1 LSQYIITQFGLELT
15 NIVVSCPLGNATI
28 FIPAY
33 LAEISGIGRVHI
45 SELENGRRE
54 AGLRILEMLAVSFGI
69 SLSKLLSD
77 L

>member
-1 LSQYIITQFGLELT
+1 MGKLQFNVFMPVQDGGLQ
-15 NIVVSCPLGNATI
+15 
-28 FIPAY
+28 PAKAENRGWNQPY

-69 SLSKLLSD
+69 SLSELLRD

>member
-1 LSQYIITQFGLELT
+1 VANDIC
-15 NIVVSCPLGNATI
+15 VRLGRRLRKLRTDRGWNQ
-28 FIPAY
+28 AY

-54 AGLRILEMLAVSFGI
+54 AGLRILEMLAVSFGV
-69 SLSKLLSD
+69 SLSELLSD